1 MKPPT
6 RWKTKNNK
14 NNKNNKKY
22 EKTKILNK

>member
-6 RWKTKNNK
+6 RWKTKNSK